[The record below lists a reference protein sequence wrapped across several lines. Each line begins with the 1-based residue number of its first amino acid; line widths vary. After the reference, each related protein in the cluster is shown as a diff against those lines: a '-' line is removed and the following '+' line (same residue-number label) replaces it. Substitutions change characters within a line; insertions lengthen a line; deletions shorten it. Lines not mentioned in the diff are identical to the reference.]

1 VGGAPEGVVVTF
13 AIALWLARSL
23 ALGLWVVEHVSQV
36 ARARRRGAEGAAAW
50 GLPVM
55 TNWHHGDR
63 VGPSLWVLAVLGY
76 IVATVAS
83 EAAR

>member
-1 VGGAPEGVVVTF
+1 VTF

-23 ALGLWVVEHVSQV
+23 ALGLWLVEHVSQV

-50 GLPVM
+50 ALPVT

-63 VGPSLWVLAVLGY
+63 LGPSLWALAVVGY
-76 IVATVAS
+76 VAATVAS